1 MHIDLPRLRALP
13 DYAPFDPI
21 TCLCT
26 ACMPARCCHCALRHL
41 VCIMRTHV
49 SMVART
55 RAFVL
60 SIYRSATRTI
70 GNVPEGWRAPTSRR
84 SKSCSS
90 NNRRSNGSSSRS
102 RQANGT
108 AARLANRRS
117 HPTPL
122 VPVLPTIPR
131 RVLLPF
137 AHIPF
142 SDTSTRVSQPF
153 SGPSLLCSRAG
164 SFELVG
170 RTAVAER
177 DGGEACGERGQVQ
190 T

>member
-102 RQANGT
+102 RQANGALT
-108 AARLANRRS
+108 QPLWCPFCRRYQGAYSYRLRTYHSLILVRELVNRFLGHLS
-117 HPTPL
+117 CAHA
-122 VPVLPTIPR
+122 PVL
-131 RVLLPF
+131 LN
-137 AHIPF
+137 
-142 SDTSTRVSQPF
+142 S
-153 SGPSLLCSRAG
+153 
-164 SFELVG
+164 
-170 RTAVAER
+170 
-177 DGGEACGERGQVQ
+177 
-190 T
+190 

>member
-90 NNRRSNGSSSRS
+90 NRRRSNGSSR
-102 RQANGT
+102 RT
-108 AARLANRRS
+108 AARLAYRRAHS
-117 HPTPL
+117 TPL
-122 VPVLPTIPR
+122 VPVRPMMPR

-137 AHIPF
+137 SHRPF
-142 SDTSTRVSQPF
+142 SDTRVSQPF
-153 SGPSLLCSRAG
+153 P
-164 SFELVG
+164 
-170 RTAVAER
+170 
-177 DGGEACGERGQVQ
+177 GGLSCAHAPFF
-190 T
+190 